1 MFCILFRVRDTLRE
15 AGLDG
20 QVDGFLKR
28 EGTRR
33 LRSEMGQLAREY
45 VELDDQAGVVS
56 RAAPFTEASNT
67 FGDLHGTDTDAE
79 QER

>member
-15 AGLDG
+15 AEIDG
-20 QVDGFLKR
+20 QVDEFLKR
-28 EGTRR
+28 AATCRS
-33 LRSEMGQLAREY
+33 RSEMVQLAREY
-45 VELDDQAGVVS
+45 VELDDQAGIVS
-56 RAAPFTEASNT
+56 RASPFTEANNT